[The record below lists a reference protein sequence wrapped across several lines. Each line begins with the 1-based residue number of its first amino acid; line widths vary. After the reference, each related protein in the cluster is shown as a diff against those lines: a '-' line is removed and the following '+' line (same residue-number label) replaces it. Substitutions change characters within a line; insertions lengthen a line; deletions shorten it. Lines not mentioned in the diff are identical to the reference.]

1 MYVQKR
7 ENVVTFAPLFLKS
20 FNQQKEMKKT
30 FLIIPVNALQPEAG
44 TGFFTVPER
53 TVFLHMQVPF
63 RVRR

>member
-1 MYVQKR
+1 
-7 ENVVTFAPLFLKS
+7 
-20 FNQQKEMKKT
+20 MKKT